1 MKRMQLGAT
10 SFLLLT
16 GLGWAEGSQ
25 AAIRAKATIC
35 EDCSYQQAL
44 SYAKEQATP
53 QMQCS
58 YATEVP
64 APASEQCRSTEARY
78 VVYSAASQQVY
89 GFRIYHTNQG
99 EPSYNLA
106 LAASNVPVEAEVT
119 RLLKVAAEARNHL
132 KQGISQIPAE
142 LVQQLGVYAVA
153 TPSELSAQT
162 QTQSADQC
170 RQNPHARAIRDA
182 LDSSGR
188 LATLQLAASNSMVH
202 KKTETVS
209 WFKNKDGLS
218 EFSLEADTFGLT
230 SPSSQ
235 SGSVSVSGTFKVNS
249 ESNVQYITRTYY
261 PNPNHDSVTAGL
273 TATSAT
279 SSKVVDKIDYGS
291 GLPRVRV
298 EHNGTVIEGVVLRFI
313 INTKVATP
321 LSVSKC
327 VHEELKKLVAI
338 RPSTTVPGSGQ
349 EGPIGPVDGGGSP
362 GGLPMQCTWDVY
374 SNGVWS
380 GSYQSDC

>member
-10 SFLLLT
+10 GFLLLT

-25 AAIRAKATIC
+25 AAISAKATIC
-35 EDCSYQQAL
+35 EDCTYQQAL
-44 SYAKEQATP
+44 SDAKEQAAP
-53 QMQCS
+53 QIQCS

-64 APASEQCRSTEARY
+64 DPASEQCRSTEAHY

-99 EPSYNLA
+99 GPSYNLT

-142 LVQQLGVYAVA
+142 LIQQLGVYAVA
-153 TPSELSAQT
+153 TPSGLSAQA

-170 RQNPHARAIRDA
+170 SQNPHVRAIRVA

-188 LATLQLAASNSMVH
+188 LATLQLAASNSLVH

-218 EFSLEADTFGLT
+218 DFSLDADTFALT
-230 SPSSQ
+230 SQPSQ
-235 SGSVSVSGTFKVNS
+235 LGLVSVSGKFNVKA
-249 ESNVQYITRTYY
+249 ESNVQYITRTFH
-261 PNPNHDSVTAGL
+261 PNPNNDSVTAGL

-279 SSKVVDKIDYGS
+279 FSKVVDKIDYGS
-291 GLPRVRV
+291 GLPTVSV
-298 EHNGTVIEGVVLRFI
+298 DIDGTAIEGVLLRFI
-313 INTKVATP
+313 VNTKAATP
-321 LSVSKC
+321 LSVSKS
-327 VHEELKKLVAI
+327 VHEELKKLVDI
-338 RPSTTVPGSGQ
+338 RPSTTAPGEPGT
-349 EGPIGPVDGGGSP
+349 GGNH
-362 GGLPMQCTWDVY
+362 GGLPVQCTWDVY

>member
-1 MKRMQLGAT
+1 MKRIQLGAA

-25 AAIRAKATIC
+25 AAISAKATIC

-44 SYAKEQATP
+44 SDAKEQAAP
-53 QMQCS
+53 QIQCS

-64 APASEQCRSTEARY
+64 DPASEQCRSTETRY

-89 GFRIYHTNQG
+89 GFRLYHTNQG
-99 EPSYNLA
+99 GPSYNLT

-142 LVQQLGVYAVA
+142 LIQQQGVYAVA
-153 TPSELSAQT
+153 APSALSAQA
-162 QTQSADQC
+162 QSADQC
-170 RQNPHARAIRDA
+170 SQNPHVRAIRDA
-182 LDSSGR
+182 LDSSSR
-188 LATLQLAASNSMVH
+188 LNTLQIAANNSLVH
-202 KKTETVS
+202 KKTETVN

-218 EFSLEADTFGLT
+218 MFSLDSVSYGLT
-230 SPSSQ
+230 SPSTQ
-235 SGSVSVSGTFKVNS
+235 FGSVSASGTFKVNS

-261 PNPNHDSVTAGL
+261 PNPTHDGVTAGL

-279 SSKVVDKIDYGS
+279 FSKVVDKIDYGS
-291 GLPRVRV
+291 GFPIVRV
-298 EHNGTVIEGVVLRFI
+298 EDNATVIEGVALRFI
-313 INTKVATP
+313 INTKAATP

-327 VHEELKKLVAI
+327 VHEALKKLVDI
-338 RPSTTVPGSGQ
+338 RPSTTASGGAMADCQCNEPGMSIPKQLEDAFFAG
-349 EGPIGPVDGGGSP
+349 DKSA
-362 GGLPMQCTWDVY
+362 
-374 SNGVWS
+374 
-380 GSYQSDC
+380 